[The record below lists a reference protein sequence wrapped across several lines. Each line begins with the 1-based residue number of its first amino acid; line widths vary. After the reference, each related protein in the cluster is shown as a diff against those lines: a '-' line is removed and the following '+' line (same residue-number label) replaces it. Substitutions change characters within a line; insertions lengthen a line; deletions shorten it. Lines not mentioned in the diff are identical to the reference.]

1 MDGILVLDKP
11 RGWTSH
17 DVVARV
23 RQLTKIKR
31 VGHTGTLDPMAT
43 GVLIV
48 CLGQATRVVEYMVG
62 HDKRYTATVRLGIE
76 TDTYDAQGQV
86 VARRPVDV
94 SESALRESLEAFVG
108 DLRQVPPMFSAIKQ
122 AGTKLYD
129 LARQGIEVER
139 EPRSMTI
146 HSIDLIGFDPPDA
159 TIDVRCSAG
168 TYIRSLAHDLG
179 RRLGCGAHLSML
191 TRTAAGDFTLAQAVS
206 LEAFEAAAADGSW
219 TTLLRPLDAA
229 LSSFPAITL
238 SEDDAVRARHGMTVI
253 AGDILANDLVRA
265 YDPSGR
271 IVGVMRFDPARNE
284 LRPHKILVG
293 DT

>member
-23 RQLTKIKR
+23 RQLTQIKR
-31 VGHTGTLDPMAT
+31 VGHTGTLDPLAT

-76 TDTYDAQGQV
+76 TDSYDAQGQV

-94 SESALRESLEAFVG
+94 TESALRESLKAFVG

-122 AGTKLYD
+122 AGVKLYD
-129 LARQGIEVER
+129 LARKGIEVER
-139 EPRSMTI
+139 EPRNMTI

-219 TTLLRPLDAA
+219 TTLLRPLGAA

-238 SEDDAVRARHGMTVI
+238 SEDDAARARHGMTVS

>member
-76 TDTYDAQGQV
+76 TDSYDAQGQV

-122 AGTKLYD
+122 AGVKLYD
-129 LARQGIEVER
+129 LARKGIEVER
-139 EPRSMTI
+139 EPRNMTI

-206 LEAFEAAAADGSW
+206 LEAFEAAVADGSW
-219 TTLLRPLDAA
+219 TTLLRSLDAA

>member
-122 AGTKLYD
+122 AGRKLYD